1 MKVCLFVRISM
12 VLGGILN
19 LSAAMGAEPAEELD
33 ASLQEIIVTSTRV
46 PRRIADEPTRVE
58 VIDSRELEEKVA
70 MSPGDVAMLLNETSG
85 LRVQITSPGLGAASV
100 RIQGLRGRYSQILA
114 DGLPLYGGQTGG
126 IGLLQIPPI
135 DLGQVEVIKGAATA
149 LYGASALGGVINLV
163 SRRPDAVQELFL
175 NQTTLG
181 GTDAALWWAGTPK
194 HEGWSYSL
202 LGSAHRQ
209 TTEDVNHDGW
219 SDVPRFRR
227 VVIRPRVY
235 WADGSGAEVFLTAG
249 AMLEDRSGG
258 TVKDG
263 RVPVG
268 DPTGTGFVE
277 SLKTQRFDVGLS
289 GRWQLA
295 AGRTF
300 TLRGSATVRDLRQR
314 FGEALEPSRF
324 DTAFA
329 EGAVNGV
336 SGVHSWVIGFAFQ
349 NDRYR
354 NDGASGFDFHYSVP
368 GLFAQDEYQW
378 NEAVTLSTSARLDH
392 HNQYGTFFS
401 PRIAMLWRPGGP
413 QSAWRVRLS
422 LGTGFFAPTPITE
435 ETEATGLSRVLPSTS
450 LRAERARNVSIDVG
464 RLWSMDRGAIETNF
478 TMFGSQ
484 IANAVS
490 LVSLNSAPVQFTFA
504 NADALTRTA
513 GTEALLRWR
522 SGPIALTLTHAYIN
536 STEQPPDFTMRRTV
550 PLTPRHSATFTAT
563 WEEEEIGRI
572 GIEGLFT
579 GHQALIDNPYRTM
592 SPSYLMLGVLL
603 QRRFGAAS
611 VFLNAENLTD
621 RRLTRVDPLLLPS
634 RAADGRWTT
643 DAWGPLDGRV
653 INFGVRWRF
662 GGAADDEDR
671 PEH

>member
-1 MKVCLFVRISM
+1 MTS
-12 VLGGILN
+12 
-19 LSAAMGAEPAEELD
+19 SAIAEDVDSAPD
-33 ASLQEIIVTSTRV
+33 LQEIIVSTTRV
-46 PRRIADEPTRVE
+46 ARRIADEPTRVE
-58 VIDSRELEEKVA
+58 VIDPRELEEKVA

-85 LRVQITSPGLGAASV
+85 LRVQMTSPGLGAASV
-100 RIQGLRGRYSQILA
+100 RIQGLRGRYSQVLA

-135 DLGQVEVIKGAATA
+135 DLRQIEVIKGAATA

-163 SRRPDAVQELFL
+163 SRRPDAVQEFFL
-175 NQTTLG
+175 NQTDLG
-181 GTDAALWWAGTPK
+181 GTDAALWWAGAPVR
-194 HEGWSYSL
+194 HGWSYSV

-235 WADGSGAEVFLTAG
+235 WADGSGAEMFLTAG

-268 DPTGTGFVE
+268 DPAGTAFVE
-277 SLKTQRFDVGLS
+277 ALKTQRFDFGLS
-289 GRWQLA
+289 GRWPLA

-300 TLRGSATVRDLRQR
+300 TMRGSVTVRDLNQR
-314 FGEALEPSRF
+314 FGEAVEPSRS

-329 EGAVNGV
+329 EGALNGV
-336 SGVHSWVIGFAFQ
+336 SGAHSWVVGLAFQ
-349 NDRYR
+349 NDHYR
-354 NDGASGFDFHYSVP
+354 NDSAFGFDFNYSVP
-368 GLFAQDEYQW
+368 GLFAQDEIQLS
-378 NEAVTLSTSARLDH
+378 ESVTLSASARLDH

-413 QSAWRVRLS
+413 KSAWRVRVS
-422 LGTGFFAPTPITE
+422 LGTGFFAPTPISE
-435 ETEATGLSRVLPSTS
+435 ETEATGLSRVLPNTA
-450 LRAERARNVSIDVG
+450 LRAERARNVSVDIG
-464 RLWSMDRGAIETNF
+464 GLWNLNHGSIETNF
-478 TMFGSQ
+478 TVFGSQ
-484 IANAVS
+484 ITNAVS
-490 LVSLNSAPVQFTFA
+490 LIKRNSALAQFTFM
-504 NADALTRTA
+504 NADAPTRTV

-522 SGPIALTLTHAYIN
+522 SGPIALTLTHAYLN
-536 STEQPPDFTMRRTV
+536 STEQPPNIAVHRTA
-550 PLTPRHSATFTAT
+550 PLNPRHSATFTAT
-563 WEEEEIGRI
+563 WEKEEIGRI

-579 GHQALIDNPYRTM
+579 GHQALIDNPYRTEG
-592 SPSYLMLGVLL
+592 PSYLMLGVLL

-621 RRLTRVDPLLLPS
+621 RRLTRVNPLLLPA

-662 GGAADDEDR
+662 GAETEENDR
-671 PEH
+671 GGH

>member
-1 MKVCLFVRISM
+1 MKGCVFVQLLI
-12 VLGGILN
+12 VLGGILG
-19 LSAAMGAEPAEELD
+19 LSAAMGADAAEESD
-33 ASLQEIIVTSTRV
+33 ASLQEIIVTSTRL
-46 PRRIADEPTRVE
+46 PRRVADEPTRIE
-58 VIDSRELEEKVA
+58 VIDSRELQEKVA

-100 RIQGLRGRYSQILA
+100 RIQGLRGRYSQVLA

-175 NQTTLG
+175 NQTNLG
-181 GTDAALWWAGTPK
+181 GTDAALWWAGAPAR
-194 HEGWSYSL
+194 EGWSYSL

-209 TTEDVNHDGW
+209 STEDVNYDGW

-227 VVIRPRVY
+227 VVVRPRVY
-235 WADGSGAEVFLTAG
+235 WANASGAEVFLTAG

-277 SLKTQRFDVGLS
+277 ALKTQRFDLGLS
-289 GRWQLA
+289 GRWPLA

-300 TLRGSATVRDLRQR
+300 TLRGSVTLRNLHQR
-314 FGEALEPSRF
+314 FGEALEPSRS

-329 EGAVNGV
+329 EGALNGA
-336 SGVHSWVIGFAFQ
+336 SGEHSWVVGFAFQ

-354 NDGASGFDFHYSVP
+354 NDGVSGFDFNYSVP

-378 NEAVTLSTSARLDH
+378 NESVTLSASARLDH

-401 PRIAMLWRPGGP
+401 PRVAMLWRPGGP
-413 QSAWRVRLS
+413 QSAWRVRVS

-435 ETEATGLSRVLPSTS
+435 ETEATGLSRVLPSTA
-450 LRAERARNVSIDVG
+450 LRAERARNLSVDIG
-464 RLWSMDRGAIETNF
+464 RLWSLDHGSIETNF
-478 TMFGSQ
+478 TVFGSQ
-484 IANAVS
+484 IANAVN
-490 LVSLNSAPVQFTFA
+490 LVSLNSEPAQFTFV
-504 NADALTRTA
+504 NAGALTRTA

-522 SGPIALTLTHAYIN
+522 TGDIAFTLTHAFMN
-536 STEQPPDFTMRRTV
+536 STEQTPDNAMRRTV

-592 SPSYLMLGVLL
+592 SPSYLMLGILL

-621 RRLTRVDPLLLPS
+621 RRLTRVNPLLLPS

-662 GGAADDEDR
+662 GKAANVEDR

>member
-1 MKVCLFVRISM
+1 MKVRQVSIAAFGIALFAMTLPAVADD
-12 VLGGILN
+12 VD
-19 LSAAMGAEPAEELD
+19 SAPD
-33 ASLQEIIVTSTRV
+33 LQEIIVSTTRV

-58 VIDSRELEEKVA
+58 VIDPRELEEKVA

-85 LRVQITSPGLGAASV
+85 LRVQMTSPGLGAASV
-100 RIQGLRGRYSQILA
+100 RIQGLRGRYSQVLA

-135 DLGQVEVIKGAATA
+135 DLRQVEVIKGAATA

-163 SRRPDAVQELFL
+163 SRRPDAVHELFL
-175 NQTTLG
+175 NQTNLG
-181 GTDAALWWAGTPK
+181 GTDAALWWAGAPVR
-194 HEGWSYSL
+194 EGWSYSV

-209 TTEDVNHDGW
+209 TTEDVNQDGW

-258 TVKDG
+258 TIKDG

-268 DPTGTGFVE
+268 DLAGTEFVE
-277 SLKTQRFDVGLS
+277 ALKTQRFDVGLS
-289 GRWQLA
+289 GHWPFA

-300 TLRGSATVRDLRQR
+300 TMRGSVTVRDLKQR
-314 FGEALEPSRF
+314 FGEAVEPSRL

-329 EGAVNGV
+329 EGALNGV
-336 SGVHSWVIGFAFQ
+336 AGAHSWVVGLAFQ

-354 NDGASGFDFHYSVP
+354 HDSTPGFDFNYSVP

-378 NEAVTLSTSARLDH
+378 NESMTLSASARLDH

-401 PRIAMLWRPGGP
+401 PRVAMLWRPGGP

-435 ETEATGLSRVLPSTS
+435 ETEATGLSRVLPSTA
-450 LRAERARNVSIDVG
+450 LQAERARNVSADIG
-464 RLWSMDRGAIETNF
+464 RLWSLDHGSIETNF
-478 TMFGSQ
+478 TVFGSQ

-490 LVSLNSAPVQFTFA
+490 LVSLNAVPAQFTFV
-504 NADALTRTA
+504 NAEALTRTV

-522 SGPIALTLTHAYIN
+522 YGPIALTLTHAYLN
-536 STEQPPDFTMRRTV
+536 STEQPPDSAVRRTA
-550 PLTPRHSATFTAT
+550 PLNPRHSATFTASG
-563 WEEEEIGRI
+563 EVEEIGRS
-572 GIEGLFT
+572 GIEGLVT
-579 GHQALIDNPYRTM
+579 GHQAVSDNPYRTE
-592 SPSYLMLGVLL
+592 SPSYLMLGILL

-621 RRLTRVDPLLLPS
+621 RRLTRVNPLLLPA

-662 GGAADDEDR
+662 GAETEENDR
-671 PEH
+671 GGH